1 MVQSF
6 NNQVMFGHREW
17 AILAEN
23 NKPMPVGLDN
33 KPMVDKPLQKQLRE
47 PSEVEEEK
55 TDDSIRSIS
64 IEDTRRRFLANSFYS
79 NVLAFRDQIISFTK
93 GNESII
99 DKRYFIY

>member
-1 MVQSF
+1 MPTDLISKPYVGKDG
-6 NNQVMFGHREW
+6 VY
-17 AILAEN
+17 ILL
-23 NKPMPVGLDN
+23 KT
-33 KPMVDKPLQKQLRE
+33 
-47 PSEVEEEK
+47 EEK